1 MAENEEMWIQGA
13 VKKHPG
19 ALRHALIARRLME
32 PDQKIPVSLL
42 RRAAKGDFGAKNAR
56 RAHLALKLRQF
67 QGNPLENP
75 STGVTILLVVSAV
88 GAALAATYLY
98 RRFRGAD
105 APAVEYMGVTTV
117 STPEEIAAA
126 KAVCVAKGSG
136 WRFESLHQGPT
147 VPPATPSPYV
157 CFPPAMTLSFGK

>member
-1 MAENEEMWIQGA
+1 MRMTWPA
-13 VKKHPG
+13 VGSSRAP
-19 ALRHALIARRLME
+19 IAR
-32 PDQKIPVSLL
+32 D
-42 RRAAKGDFGAKNAR
+42 NAST
-56 RAHLALKLRQF
+56 LPSSLRQF
-67 QGNPLENP
+67 QNNPLENP

-98 RRFRGAD
+98 RRFRVAD